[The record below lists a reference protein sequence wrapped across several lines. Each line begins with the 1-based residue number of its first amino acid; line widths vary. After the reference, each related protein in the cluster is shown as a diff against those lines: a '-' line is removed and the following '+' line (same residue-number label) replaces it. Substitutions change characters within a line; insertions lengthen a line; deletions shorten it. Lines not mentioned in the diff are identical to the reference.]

1 MNIPAFLTERLTAQ
15 YGEETARRIAAGF
28 EAGRKT
34 TLRVNRLKAEPARIA
49 AALADAGISTRRVPW
64 SEDAL
69 VLEGAGQVESVM
81 GMGREDAVAA
91 LPMFENG
98 EIYMQSLSSM
108 IPPLVLGAQAGENVL
123 DMAAAPGG
131 KTTQIAALT
140 GGGAL
145 ITACERNKMR
155 AERLSYNVKKQGAS
169 RVTVMNMD
177 ARQLDDFF
185 AFDRVL
191 LDAPCSGS
199 GTVTAGSRGQFSREY
214 LDRTVKMQKTL
225 LDKAIRLLKP
235 GHELVYS
242 TCSVL
247 REENEEVVA
256 AALKKGGVQLVPI
269 DTAAFDGV
277 PLLPTDMPGVMCVCP
292 DEWYEGFFVAKMKKN
307 ANTKK

>member
-34 TLRVNRLKAEPARIA
+34 TLRVTRLKAEPAQIA
-49 AALADAGISTRRVPW
+49 AALADAGISARRVPW

-69 VLEGAGQVESVM
+69 VLEGAGEA
-81 GMGREDAVAA
+81 AVAA

-155 AERLSYNVKKQGAS
+155 AERLEYNVKKQGAS

-199 GTVTAGSRGQFSREY
+199 GTVTEGSRGQFSREY

-235 GHELVYS
+235 GHEL
-242 TCSVL
+242 L

>member
-1 MNIPAFLTERLTAQ
+1 MEISAFLSEKLSAQ
-15 YGEETARRIAAGF
+15 YGDEAARIFAGF
-28 EAGRKT
+28 SSQRLT
-34 TLRVNRLKAEPARIA
+34 TLRVNRLKTDADSVRR
-49 AALADAGISTRRVPW
+49 ALADAGIETKTAAW

-69 VLEGAGQVESVM
+69 ILLNAK
-81 GMGREDAVAA
+81 EDAVSA

-199 GTVTAGSRGQFSREY
+199 GTVTEGSRGQFSREY

>member
-28 EAGRKT
+28 EARRKT

-69 VLEGAGQVESVM
+69 VLEGAG
-81 GMGREDAVAA
+81 EDAVAA

-199 GTVTAGSRGQFSREY
+199 GTVTEGSRGQFSREY

>member
-1 MNIPAFLTERLTAQ
+1 
-15 YGEETARRIAAGF
+15 
-28 EAGRKT
+28 
-34 TLRVNRLKAEPARIA
+34 
-49 AALADAGISTRRVPW
+49 
-64 SEDAL
+64 
-69 VLEGAGQVESVM
+69 
-81 GMGREDAVAA
+81 
-91 LPMFENG
+91 
-98 EIYMQSLSSM
+98 
-108 IPPLVLGAQAGENVL
+108 
-123 DMAAAPGG
+123 
-131 KTTQIAALT
+131 
-140 GGGAL
+140 
-145 ITACERNKMR
+145 MR
-155 AERLSYNVKKQGAS
+155 AERLEYNVKKQGAS

-199 GTVTAGSRGQFSREY
+199 GTVTEGSRGQFSREY

-247 REENEEVVA
+247 REENEEIVA

-307 ANTKK
+307 ASTKK

>member
-1 MNIPAFLTERLTAQ
+1 MKAKTVFYCTEC
-15 YGEETARRIAAGF
+15 GNETAKWAGRCPACGAWNSILEQAAPKASAAGK
-28 EAGRKT
+28 GRTK
-34 TLRVNRLKAEPARIA
+34 
-49 AALADAGISTRRVPW
+49 ALARSKAHPIAELQAEQELRFST
-64 SEDAL
+64 
-69 VLEGAGQVESVM
+69 
-81 GMGREDAVAA
+81 GMGELDR
-91 LPMFENG
+91 
-98 EIYMQSLSSM
+98 
-108 IPPLVLGAQAGENVL
+108 VL
-123 DMAAAPGG
+123 
-131 KTTQIAALT
+131 
-140 GGGAL
+140 GGGAVKGSL
-145 ITACERNKMR
+145 VLVGGAPGIGKSTLMLQICSQLCRFAKVLYVSGEESPHQLKMR
-155 AERLSYNVKKQGAS
+155 AERLEYNVKKQGAS

-199 GTVTAGSRGQFSREY
+199 GTVTEGSRGQFSREY

>member
-1 MNIPAFLTERLTAQ
+1 MNIPAFLTEKLTAQ
-15 YGEETARRIAAGF
+15 FGEETARRIFAGF
-28 EAGRKT
+28 EAKRKT
-34 TLRVNRLKAEPARIA
+34 TLRVNRLKAEPTQILN
-49 AALADAGISTRRVPW
+49 ALADAGISARSVPW
-64 SEDAL
+64 SGEAL
-69 VLEGAGQVESVM
+69 ILENADE
-81 GMGREDAVAA
+81 EAVTA

-108 IPPLVLGAQAGENVL
+108 IPPLVLGAQPEENVL

-140 GGGAL
+140 GGRAM

-155 AERLSYNVKKQGAS
+155 TERLSYNVKKQGAN

-177 ARQLDDFF
+177 ARQLDDLF

-199 GTVTAGSRGQFSREY
+199 GTVTEGSRGQFSKDY

-247 REENEEVVA
+247 KEENEEVVA
-256 AALKKGGVQLVPI
+256 SALKKGGVSVVPI
-269 DTAAFDGV
+269 DGAAFEDV
-277 PLLPTDMPGVMCVCP
+277 PKLPVTIEGTLCVCP
-292 DEWYEGFFVAKMKKN
+292 NERYEGFFVAKLKK
-307 ANTKK
+307 AEKGKKK

>member
-1 MNIPAFLTERLTAQ
+1 MNIPAFLTEKLTAQ
-15 YGEETARRIAAGF
+15 FGEETARRIFAGF
-28 EAGRKT
+28 EAKRQT
-34 TLRVNRLKAEPARIA
+34 TLRVNRLKAEPTQILN
-49 AALADAGISTRRVPW
+49 ALADAGISARSVPW
-64 SEDAL
+64 SGEAL
-69 VLEGAGQVESVM
+69 ILENADE
-81 GMGREDAVAA
+81 EAVTA

-108 IPPLVLGAQAGENVL
+108 IPPLVLGAQPEENVL

-140 GGGAL
+140 GGRAM

-155 AERLSYNVKKQGAS
+155 TERLSYNVKKQGAN

-177 ARQLDDFF
+177 ARQLDDLF

-199 GTVTAGSRGQFSREY
+199 V
-214 LDRTVKMQKTL
+214 
-225 LDKAIRLLKP
+225 RLLKP
-235 GHELVYS
+235 GHEMVYS

-247 REENEEVVA
+247 KEENEDVVA

-269 DTAAFDGV
+269 DAGAFEGV
-277 PLLPTDMPGVMCVCP
+277 PLLPTALPGVMCVCP
-292 DEWYEGFFVAKMKKN
+292 DALYEGFFVAKLRKTAKK
-307 ANTKK
+307 

>member
-1 MNIPAFLTERLTAQ
+1 MEISAFLSEKLSAQ
-15 YGEETARRIAAGF
+15 YGDEAARIFAGF
-28 EAGRKT
+28 SSQRLT
-34 TLRVNRLKAEPARIA
+34 TLRVNRLKTDADTVRR
-49 AALADAGISTRRVPW
+49 ALADAGIETQAAAW

-69 VLEGAGQVESVM
+69 ILLNAK
-81 GMGREDAVAA
+81 EDAVSA

-108 IPPLVLGAQAGENVL
+108 IPPIVLGAKPEENVL

-140 GGGAL
+140 DGRAM

-155 AERLSYNVKKQGAS
+155 ADRLRYNIERQGAP

-177 ARQLDDFF
+177 ARQLDDLFS
-185 AFDRVL
+185 FDRIL

-199 GTVTAGSRGQFSREY
+199 GTVTEGSRGQFSKDY

-235 GHELVYS
+235 EHELVYS
-242 TCSVL
+242 TCSVF
-247 REENEEVVA
+247 REENEEVIA
-256 AALKKGGVQLVPI
+256 SALKKGGVSIVPI
-269 DTAAFDGV
+269 DGAAFEGM
-277 PLLPTDMPGVMCVCP
+277 PKLPTTIEGTLCVCP
-292 DEWYEGFFVAKMKKN
+292 DERYEGFFVAKLKK
-307 ANTKK
+307 AGKSKKK